1 MGHGATLA
9 MGGSGVLSNMVRTT
23 VAASGAGTTYHGI
36 NEIKQGNT
44 ISGTFF
50 SVLGIADMFSA
61 GASQVMASKGLG
73 INKPVMT
80 SESENLAG
88 LYKPSPVS
96 LAEATP
102 IKSGEPRFILNNTG
116 YAFEPN
122 NTNILRGPNGGSIAR
137 TGVRYGPW
145 GEVYFENGRY
155 FVPGNNGKR
164 VYIKSDSLNPY
175 KRPEIP
181 EIISQTKHL
190 GKTTPPSVPPSGSA
204 IDASSS
210 QLRVFNG
217 KALHP
222 DLPSPVAGLDYIP
235 KQLNSPNVNI
245 RYSQVNGYLAEI
257 DLAND
262 LAASGRRVLKWG
274 DRIGKHGNDVITVN
288 PKTGTVE
295 LWDNKFRSTPAA
307 GEISPT
313 FRNQKT
319 LSAALRE
326 ARDYIQHSNLPPS
339 LKAKAMDNIDKGS
352 VTVYTTASG
361 EVDFSTMNKVINGI
375 LQE

>member
-1 MGHGATLA
+1 MFIVFITGLPRKPK
-9 MGGSGVLSNMVRTT
+9 LSFANWYST
-23 VAASGAGTTYHGI
+23 
-36 NEIKQGNT
+36 
-44 ISGTFF
+44 
-50 SVLGIADMFSA
+50 
-61 GASQVMASKGLG
+61 
-73 INKPVMT
+73 
-80 SESENLAG
+80 SENLAD
-88 LYKPSPVS
+88 LYKPSPAS

-102 IKSGEPRFILNNTG
+102 IRPDEPRYVLNNTG
-116 YAFEPN
+116 LTY

-155 FVPGNNGKR
+155 FVFDSNWRRN
-164 VYIKSDSLNPY
+164 YIKPGSLNPY
-175 KRPEIP
+175 KGTKIP
-181 EIISQTKHL
+181 EIISKTKHL

-204 IDASSS
+204 IDSSLS
-210 QLRVFNG
+210 QSRVFNG
-217 KALHP
+217 KILHP
-222 DLPSPVAGLDYIP
+222 DLPPPVAVLDYVP
-235 KQLNSPNVNI
+235 KQLNNPNINT
-245 RYSQVNGYLAEI
+245 RYSHINGYLAEI

-288 PKTGTVE
+288 PKTGAVE

-313 FRNQKT
+313 FRNKTT
-319 LSAALRE
+319 LSNALEE

-339 LKAKAMDNIDKGS
+339 LKTKAMNNIDKGN
-352 VTVYTTASG
+352 VTVYTPASG
-361 EVDFSTMNKVINGI
+361 GIKYSTINRVVDGV